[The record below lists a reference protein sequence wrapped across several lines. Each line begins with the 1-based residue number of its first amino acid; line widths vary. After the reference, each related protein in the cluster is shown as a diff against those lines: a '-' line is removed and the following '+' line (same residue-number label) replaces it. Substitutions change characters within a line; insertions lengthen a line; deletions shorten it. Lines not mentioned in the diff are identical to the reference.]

1 MDSRAHRLRELRLV
15 APGFAAPRLWSS
27 LHSRGALGE
36 VLRGAIHRQ
45 VDILSMISYETNNRY
60 EIKNGRGQRIYF
72 AAEDTAVCTRLC
84 CGSCRPFTMRI
95 QDLKGQEVIT
105 LKRPLRCSSCCFPCC
120 LQEIEICAP
129 PGIPVGYVTQTW
141 HPCLPKFTIQ
151 NENKKDVLRIIGPYF
166 MCKFCGNIEFKI
178 KSLDGKNVLGKISK
192 QFTKIMR
199 EIFTH
204 YSAFGIQFPA
214 DIDVKMKAVILGMC
228 FLLDF
233 MFYENNGCI
242 QLLTG
247 GIW

>member
-1 MDSRAHRLRELRLV
+1 MDSRAHRLQELRHV
-15 APGFAAPRLWSS
+15 APGFAAPRLWNS
-27 LHSRGALGE
+27 LHSCGAP
-36 VLRGAIHRQ
+36 VIVVSSSMVSA
-45 VDILSMISYETNNRY
+45 MISYETNNRY
-60 EIKNGRGQRIYF
+60 EIKNSRGQRMYL

-95 QDLKGQEVIT
+95 RDLKGQEVIT

-120 LQEIEICAP
+120 LQQVKICAP
-129 PGIPVGYVTQTW
+129 PGIPIGYVTQTW

-166 MCKFCGNIEFKI
+166 ACKFCGNIEFKI

-204 YSAFGIQFPA
+204 YSTFGIQFPA